1 MPLSISES
9 VRSLYDHYGFMI
21 EGSRLD
27 DTLSMIEHF
36 ISSLPEAT
44 EKNKAAKRCISRIS
58 AVNYTEPESAFIS
71 TSEKVGF
78 INKSIS
84 LNLKQLLA
92 LTFLAIHDAGKRVG
106 DLEQAKAKFVD
117 GLYKIQREY
126 NFSHTGEDRAGEDKP
141 CGPEGTF
148 NKLVEILEGIH
159 PDIVYIKSNF
169 IPEYAEAAREPLQ
182 RYMLPFLPKLNL
194 GILSQTCRFFHK
206 LTLFNKLIRAAASG
220 EQKDINVVVAM
231 IKVHPG
237 LLLERGDVVTR
248 GGTKIINT
256 TVYEFFLGSGHTE
269 ALLAMRDAN
278 LFALLPGDGEAERM
292 HQYDRYRPHIE
303 QLREDVQAYAQ
314 AYQQAGNAYES
325 TYEPDREYNPSY
337 HLIKPLIEFIIA
349 SSQADVTAE
358 LNQTEGHESEL
369 RNKMCEFRE
378 TINESQREIT
388 EGMHYAHYTTIMLV
402 LHLLVEKWAVLSHN
416 YSNYDKC
423 RLVISQIFGYLELV
437 GLPARERFAFAR
449 DFDDKELSAACR
461 YGPNR
466 RVQDFDF
473 SNLVRTGLGFSF
485 GIIGDLRDRHGGS
498 LFFVAARFK
507 SHVEQKLDALGAYA
521 HAAADRNMRTSLR

>member
-36 ISSLPEAT
+36 ISSLPEDT
-44 EKNKAAKRCISRIS
+44 EKNKAVKRCISRIL

-78 INKSIS
+78 INKQIP
-84 LNLKQLLA
+84 LNLQQLLA

-126 NFSHTGEDRAGEDKP
+126 NFYHTGEDKP

-159 PDIVYIKSNF
+159 PDVVNVKNELT
-169 IPEYAEAAREPLQ
+169 EYAIAAKDPLEAN
-182 RYMLPFLPKLNL
+182 MLSFLPDKRDFMS
-194 GILSQTCRFFHK
+194 LSQTSGLFRE
-206 LTLFNKLIRAAASG
+206 LTLFKKLIVLAASG

-237 LLLERGDVVTR
+237 LLLERCDVVTR

-349 SSQADVTAE
+349 SLQADVTAE
-358 LNQTEGHESEL
+358 LNQTEGH
-369 RNKMCEFRE
+369 
-378 TINESQREIT
+378 
-388 EGMHYAHYTTIMLV
+388 
-402 LHLLVEKWAVLSHN
+402 
-416 YSNYDKC
+416 
-423 RLVISQIFGYLELV
+423 
-437 GLPARERFAFAR
+437 
-449 DFDDKELSAACR
+449 
-461 YGPNR
+461 
-466 RVQDFDF
+466 
-473 SNLVRTGLGFSF
+473 
-485 GIIGDLRDRHGGS
+485 
-498 LFFVAARFK
+498 
-507 SHVEQKLDALGAYA
+507 
-521 HAAADRNMRTSLR
+521 